1 MVIFVTLSKSA
12 LYRIGVLE
20 FLSDVDQG
28 QLKKATS
35 FPFCPNNFLGAN
47 YKFNNANIMAPPFIL
62 SIIIFLFL
70 LAGIR
75 IIFEYKRALKFRFGK
90 YVKTLQPGFRWI
102 IPLVET
108 IQTVDIRVI
117 TINIISQ
124 EVMTEDNVPCSID
137 GVVFFKIN
145 NPEKAVLEVEE
156 YRFAITQLAQAALRD
171 VCGKVE
177 LDTILS
183 KREEMGKNIKAIVEL
198 ETKEWGIEIIDVKIK
213 DIQLPENMKR
223 MMANQAE
230 AERSRRA
237 RIILALAEEQAA
249 GKLLEAGKLIDQ
261 SPSAIKLRLYQTLSN
276 IAAEKNSTILFPF
289 PEEVLPRNPVK
300 KSKNKK

>member
-1 MVIFVTLSKSA
+1 MNPPILFS
-12 LYRIGVLE
+12 VL
-20 FLSDVDQG
+20 
-28 QLKKATS
+28 
-35 FPFCPNNFLGAN
+35 LG
-47 YKFNNANIMAPPFIL
+47 
-62 SIIIFLFL
+62 LFL

-75 IIFEYKRALKFRFGK
+75 IVYEYKRALKFRFGK
-90 YVKTLQPGFRWI
+90 YVRTLQPGFRWI
-102 IPLVET
+102 IPIVDT
-108 IQTVDIRVI
+108 IQIVDIRVI
-117 TINIISQ
+117 TINITSQ

-156 YRFAITQLAQAALRD
+156 YSFAITQLSQAALRD

-177 LDTILS
+177 LDIILS
-183 KREEMGKNIKAIVEL
+183 KREEMGKNIKAIVEQ
-198 ETKEWGIEIIDVKIK
+198 ETEEWGIVIIDVKIK
-213 DIQLPENMKR
+213 DIQLPENMRR

-276 IAAEKNSTILFPF
+276 IASEKNSTILFPF
-289 PEEVLPRNPVK
+289 PEEVLPRDPK
-300 KSKNKK
+300 KE

>member
-1 MVIFVTLSKSA
+1 MTPTLFIS
-12 LYRIGVLE
+12 IVL
-20 FLSDVDQG
+20 VV
-28 QLKKATS
+28 
-35 FPFCPNNFLGAN
+35 
-47 YKFNNANIMAPPFIL
+47 
-62 SIIIFLFL
+62 FL
-70 LAGIR
+70 LSGIR

-90 YVKTLQPGFRWI
+90 YINTLKPGFRWI
-102 IPLVET
+102 IPVVES
-108 IQTVDIRVI
+108 IQVVDIRVI

-145 NPEKAVLEVEE
+145 DPEKAVLEVEE
-156 YRFAITQLAQAALRD
+156 YRFAITQLSQAALRD

-183 KREEMGKNIKAIVEL
+183 NREEMGKNIKRIVEQ
-198 ETKEWGIEIIDVKIK
+198 ETQEWGIEIIDVKIK
-213 DIQLPENMKR
+213 DIQLPENMRR

-261 SPSAIKLRLYQTLSN
+261 SPSAIKLRLYQTLAN
-276 IAAEKNSTILFPF
+276 IASEKNSTILFPF
-289 PEEVLPRNPVK
+289 PEEALPRNK
-300 KSKNKK
+300 KEDK

>member
-1 MVIFVTLSKSA
+1 MNLLLIFT
-12 LYRIGVLE
+12 I
-20 FLSDVDQG
+20 
-28 QLKKATS
+28 
-35 FPFCPNNFLGAN
+35 
-47 YKFNNANIMAPPFIL
+47 FIVV
-62 SIIIFLFL
+62 FL
-70 LAGIR
+70 LSGIR

-90 YVKTLQPGFRWI
+90 HIGTLKPGFRWI
-102 IPLVET
+102 IPLVDT
-108 IQTVDIRVI
+108 IQIVDIRVI
-117 TINIISQ
+117 TINVVSQ

-137 GVVFFKIN
+137 GVVFFKVI
-145 NPEKAVLEVEE
+145 NPEMAVLEVEE
-156 YRFAITQLAQAALRD
+156 FTFAITQLSQAALRD

-183 KREEMGKNIKAIVEL
+183 KREEMGNNIKKIVEV

-289 PEEVLPRNPVK
+289 PEEVLPK
-300 KSKNKK
+300 KSAEGIN

>member
-1 MVIFVTLSKSA
+1 MS
-12 LYRIGVLE
+12 YPVL
-20 FLSDVDQG
+20 FS
-28 QLKKATS
+28 
-35 FPFCPNNFLGAN
+35 
-47 YKFNNANIMAPPFIL
+47 IL
-62 SIIIFLFL
+62 ILLFL
-70 LAGIR
+70 LGGIR

-90 YVKTLQPGFRWI
+90 YIKTLEPGFRWI
-102 IPLVET
+102 IPIVET
-108 IQTVDIRVI
+108 IQVVDIRVI
-117 TINIISQ
+117 TINVVSQ

-137 GVVFFKIN
+137 GVVFFKVD

-156 YRFAITQLAQAALRD
+156 YHFAITQLAQAALRD

-183 KREEMGKNIKAIVEL
+183 KREEMGKNIKSIVEH
-198 ETKEWGIEIIDVKIK
+198 ETKDWGIEIIDVKIK
-213 DIQLPENMKR
+213 DIQLPENMRR

-261 SPSAIKLRLYQTLSN
+261 SPSAIKLRLDQTLAN
-276 IAAEKNSTILFPF
+276 IASEKNSTILFPF
-289 PEEVLPRNPVK
+289 PEEVLPRNKNEEK
-300 KSKNKK
+300 K

>member
-1 MVIFVTLSKSA
+1 M
-12 LYRIGVLE
+12 
-20 FLSDVDQG
+20 
-28 QLKKATS
+28 
-35 FPFCPNNFLGAN
+35 N
-47 YKFNNANIMAPPFIL
+47 PPLIL
-62 SIIIFLFL
+62 TILIIVFLFS
-70 LAGIR
+70 GIR
-75 IIFEYKRALKFRFGK
+75 IVFEYKRALKFRFGK

-102 IPLVET
+102 IPIVET
-108 IQTVDIRVI
+108 IQVVDIRVI

-137 GVVFFKIN
+137 GVVFFKIE

-156 YRFAITQLAQAALRD
+156 YNFAITQLSQAALRD

-183 KREEMGKNIKAIVEL
+183 KREEMGNNIKTIVEH
-198 ETKEWGIEIIDVKIK
+198 ETKDWGIEIIDVKIK

-223 MMANQAE
+223 MMASQAE
-230 AERSRRA
+230 AERSRRS
-237 RIILALAEEQAA
+237 RVILAEAENQAA
-249 GKLLEAGKLIDQ
+249 DKLLEAGKKIDQ

-289 PEEVLPRNPVK
+289 PEEVLPRNIKTFEDKSGK
-300 KSKNKK
+300 KKKK

>member
-1 MVIFVTLSKSA
+1 ML
-12 LYRIGVLE
+12 IGL
-20 FLSDVDQG
+20 LIG
-28 QLKKATS
+28 
-35 FPFCPNNFLGAN
+35 
-47 YKFNNANIMAPPFIL
+47 
-62 SIIIFLFL
+62 LFL

-75 IIFEYKRALKFRFGK
+75 VIFEYKRALKFRFGR
-90 YVKTLQPGFRWI
+90 YVGLLKPGLRWI
-102 IPLVET
+102 VPFVET
-108 IQTVDIRVI
+108 IQIVDIRVI
-117 TINIISQ
+117 TINIVSQ

-137 GVVFFKIN
+137 GVVFFKISD
-145 NPEKAVLEVEE
+145 PEKAVLEVEE
-156 YRFAITQLAQAALRD
+156 YRFAISQLSQAALRD

-183 KREEMGKNIKAIVEL
+183 KREEMGNNIKQIVEV
-198 ETKEWGIEIIDVKIK
+198 ETSGWGIDIIDVKIK

-249 GKLLEAGKLIDQ
+249 GKLLEAGKLMDK

-289 PEEVLPRNPVK
+289 PEEALPK
-300 KSKNKK
+300 KPGKE

>member
-1 MVIFVTLSKSA
+1 MFISIIFGL
-12 LYRIGVLE
+12 
-20 FLSDVDQG
+20 F
-28 QLKKATS
+28 
-35 FPFCPNNFLGAN
+35 FLG
-47 YKFNNANIMAPPFIL
+47 
-62 SIIIFLFL
+62 
-70 LAGIR
+70 GIR

-90 YVKTLQPGFRWI
+90 YIKTLEPGFKWI

-108 IQTVDIRVI
+108 IQIVDIRVI
-117 TINIISQ
+117 TINVISQ

-137 GVVFFKIN
+137 GVVFFKIS

-156 YRFAITQLAQAALRD
+156 YKFAITQLAQAALRD

-183 KREEMGKNIKAIVEL
+183 KREEMGKNIKNIVEQ
-198 ETKEWGIEIIDVKIK
+198 ETHMWGIIIIDVKIK
-213 DIQLPENMKR
+213 DIQLPENMRR

-261 SPSAIKLRLYQTLSN
+261 SPSAIKLRLYQTLAN
-276 IAAEKNSTILFPF
+276 IASEKNSTIVFPF
-289 PEEVLPRNPVK
+289 PEEVLPRPKIK
-300 KSKNKK
+300 KTKRKKRKG

>member
-1 MVIFVTLSKSA
+1 MNS
-12 LYRIGVLE
+12 
-20 FLSDVDQG
+20 
-28 QLKKATS
+28 
-35 FPFCPNNFLGAN
+35 
-47 YKFNNANIMAPPFIL
+47 IMFI
-62 SIIIFLFL
+62 SILFGLFL
-70 LAGIR
+70 LGGIR

-90 YVKTLQPGFRWI
+90 YIKTLEPGFRWV
-102 IPLVET
+102 IPFVET
-108 IQTVDIRVI
+108 IQVVDIRVI
-117 TINIISQ
+117 TINVISQ

-137 GVVFFKIN
+137 GVVFFKID

-156 YRFAITQLAQAALRD
+156 YKFAITQLAQAALRD

-183 KREEMGKNIKAIVEL
+183 KREEMGKNIKNIVEQ
-198 ETKEWGIEIIDVKIK
+198 ETHEWGIIIIDVKIK
-213 DIQLPENMKR
+213 DIQLPENMRR

-261 SPSAIKLRLYQTLSN
+261 SPSAIKLRLYQTLAN
-276 IAAEKNSTILFPF
+276 IASEKNSTIVFPF
-289 PEEVLPRNPVK
+289 PEEVLPRPK
-300 KSKNKK
+300 KDRSRKKKNKS

>member
-1 MVIFVTLSKSA
+1 MPRGATPQGAPGLKPVNRPETRCKGITAITIKIN
-12 LYRIGVLE
+12 RIM
-20 FLSDVDQG
+20 
-28 QLKKATS
+28 
-35 FPFCPNNFLGAN
+35 N
-47 YKFNNANIMAPPFIL
+47 PPMFIGL
-62 SIIIFLFL
+62 LILLFL

-75 IIFEYKRALKFRFGK
+75 VVFEYKRALKFRFGK
-90 YVKTLQPGFRWI
+90 YVGLLQPGLRWI
-102 IPLVET
+102 IPIVET
-108 IQTVDIRVI
+108 IQVVDIRVI

-137 GVVFFKIN
+137 GVVFFKIE
-145 NPEKAVLEVEE
+145 NPEMAVLEVEE
-156 YRFAITQLAQAALRD
+156 YKFAITQLSQAALRD

-183 KREEMGKNIKAIVEL
+183 KREEMGNNIKKIVEV
-198 ETKEWGIEIIDVKIK
+198 ETSGWGIEIIDVKIK

-289 PEEVLPRNPVK
+289 PEEVLPRNQGKPK
-300 KSKNKK
+300 KDDGVA

>member
-1 MVIFVTLSKSA
+1 MNPPLLFT
-12 LYRIGVLE
+12 VL
-20 FLSDVDQG
+20 
-28 QLKKATS
+28 
-35 FPFCPNNFLGAN
+35 
-47 YKFNNANIMAPPFIL
+47 
-62 SIIIFLFL
+62 IIVFL
-70 LAGIR
+70 LSGIR

-90 YVKTLQPGFRWI
+90 YIKTLQPGFKWI
-102 IPLVET
+102 IPFIET
-108 IQTVDIRVI
+108 IQIVDIRVI
-117 TINIISQ
+117 TINVVSQ

-137 GVVFFKIN
+137 GVVFFKIQ

-156 YRFAITQLAQAALRD
+156 FKFAITQLSQAALRD

-183 KREEMGKNIKAIVEL
+183 KREEMGNNIKNIVEV
-198 ETKEWGIEIIDVKIK
+198 ETKEWGIKIIDVKIK

-289 PEEVLPRNPVK
+289 PEEVLPRKRRKTK
-300 KSKNKK
+300 KKNKKKS

>member
-1 MVIFVTLSKSA
+1 MNPMMIFSVFVIV
-12 LYRIGVLE
+12 
-20 FLSDVDQG
+20 
-28 QLKKATS
+28 
-35 FPFCPNNFLGAN
+35 
-47 YKFNNANIMAPPFIL
+47 
-62 SIIIFLFL
+62 FLFS
-70 LAGIR
+70 GIR
-75 IIFEYKRALKFRFGK
+75 VVYEYKRALKFRFGK
-90 YVKTLQPGFRWI
+90 YIKTLQPGFRWI
-102 IPLVET
+102 IPIIET
-108 IQTVDIRVI
+108 IQSVDIRVI
-117 TINIISQ
+117 TINVVSQ

-137 GVVFFKIN
+137 GVVFFKIE

-156 YRFAITQLAQAALRD
+156 YTFAITQLAQAALRD

-183 KREEMGKNIKAIVEL
+183 KREEMGKNIKNIVEI
-198 ETKEWGIEIIDVKIK
+198 ETIEWGVNIIDVKIK

-289 PEEVLPRNPVK
+289 PEEALP
-300 KSKNKK
+300 KNKK

>member
-1 MVIFVTLSKSA
+1 MNPPLVFTIFV
-12 LYRIGVLE
+12 IV
-20 FLSDVDQG
+20 
-28 QLKKATS
+28 
-35 FPFCPNNFLGAN
+35 
-47 YKFNNANIMAPPFIL
+47 
-62 SIIIFLFL
+62 FL
-70 LAGIR
+70 LSGIR
-75 IIFEYKRALKFRFGK
+75 VVFEYKRALKFRFGK
-90 YVKTLQPGFRWI
+90 YIKTLQPGFRWVIPI
-102 IPLVET
+102 IET
-108 IQTVDIRVI
+108 IQVVDIRVI
-117 TINIISQ
+117 TINVVSQ

-137 GVVFFKIN
+137 GVVFFKIED
-145 NPEKAVLEVEE
+145 PEKAVLEVEE
-156 YRFAITQLAQAALRD
+156 YAFAITQLSQAALRD

-183 KREEMGKNIKAIVEL
+183 KREEMGKNIKNIVEI
-198 ETKEWGIEIIDVKIK
+198 ETKEWGINIIDVKIK

-289 PEEVLPRNPVK
+289 PEEVLPK
-300 KSKNKK
+300 KTNEAVN